1 MHEAIQNVVAI
12 VHVIAVSSPRSAR
25 TVGHADTP
33 HGCEA
38 FRAYTFVSG
47 FVVLSINVVAD
58 ALSLLQ
64 RR

>member
-1 MHEAIQNVVAI
+1 MHEALQTGVAII
-12 VHVIAVSSPRSAR
+12 VHVISVSSPR

-33 HGCEA
+33 HGFEA